1 MQYHSLAT
9 LVLERVQEFDSRR
22 VFVHK
27 RGNQWEDVSWRT
39 FGKDIIAAA
48 KGLATLGFKEGDR
61 LAILAENG
69 PAWPTIDLACLYLG
83 GVDVPLYLTSHP
95 KDLTYILNDSGATV
109 LAVDGDDQRAKLTTI
124 AGEIP
129 GVRHIVQLD
138 AEAAPTV
145 NQFAGIPSLTLLELI
160 AKGNSSIE
168 SAHHVKEPDLATIIY
183 TSGTTGLPKG
193 VMLSHS
199 NILANVVD
207 ALQVL
212 PITSTDQTM
221 SFLPL
226 SHGFERTAGLYTI
239 LAAGACIAY
248 GGGTVTLTKDLAD
261 IRPTLFCCVPRVL
274 ELVYR
279 RVLTE
284 KENAAAP
291 KKFLLEL
298 AISKAKTV
306 GQALTSNPTGT
317 GTVRFPLNLLH
328 LALYILVFRKLRVIL
343 GGRTRFLISGGAPLN
358 SDICYFF
365 FGAGMTVYQGYGL
378 TEAGP
383 VVSCNIPT
391 QSRVGSVGPALP
403 QVSVR
408 TDNDGEICVRGP
420 NVMRG
425 YFNKPKETAQVLDAD
440 GWLHT
445 GDVGEIDQN
454 GFITITDRK
463 KDLIITS
470 EGENIAPQAIEGLF
484 KKSPLIEEACVIGDK
499 RPYLTA
505 LLVPN
510 RTFVES
516 AASRMAVIGDW
527 PNILG
532 HAKIRTLFKTCTDD
546 VNKQMPLYS
555 RVRRFRVLE
564 LPFSSEEGEVT
575 PTMKVRRRTVAETRS
590 AEIDAMYPKRT
601 RV

>member
-1 MQYHSLAT
+1 MQYRSLAT
-9 LVLERVQEFDSRR
+9 LVLERAEEFGSRR

-27 RGNQWEDVSWRT
+27 RSNRWEDVSWRT

-48 KGLATLGFKEGDR
+48 KGLSTLGFKPGDR
-61 LAILAENG
+61 LAILADNG

-83 GVDVPLYLTSHP
+83 GVDVPLYLTSHS

-109 LAVDGDDQRAKLTTI
+109 LAVAGDDQREKLTKI
-124 AGEIP
+124 AADIP
-129 GVRHIVQLD
+129 GVQHIIQLD
-138 AEAAPTV
+138 PEAAPTV
-145 NQFAGIPSLTLLELI
+145 NQFAGIPSLTLLELMSR
-160 AKGNSSIE
+160 GNSSVE
-168 SAHHVKEPDLATIIY
+168 SANHVKEPDLATIIY

-212 PITSTDQTM
+212 PITSADQTI

-284 KENAAAP
+284 KENSTGP
-291 KKFLLEL
+291 KKFLLGR
-298 AISKAKTV
+298 AISTAKTV
-306 GQALTSNPTGT
+306 GQTLTSNPTGT
-317 GTVRFPLNLLH
+317 GTVPFPLNLLH
-328 LALYILVFRKLRVIL
+328 FALDKLVFRKLRDLL

-383 VVSCNIPT
+383 VVSCNIPD
-391 QSRVGSVGPALP
+391 QSRVGTVGPALP
-403 QVSVR
+403 QVTVR
-408 TDNDGEICVRGP
+408 TDTDGEICVRGP

-425 YFNKPKETAQVLDAD
+425 YFNKPEETAQVLDAD

-445 GDVGEIDQN
+445 GDVGEIDQH

-484 KKSPLIEEACVIGDK
+484 KQSPLIEEACVIGDK
-499 RPYLTA
+499 RPYLTV

-516 AASRMAVIGDW
+516 TASRMAIIGDW
-527 PNILG
+527 PKVLG
-532 HAKIRTLFKTCTDD
+532 HPNIRTLFKNCTDD
-546 VNKQMPLYS
+546 VNTQIPLYS
-555 RVRRFRVLE
+555 RVRRFKVLE
-564 LPFSSEEGEVT
+564 LPFSSEKGEVT
-575 PTMKVRRRTVAETRS
+575 PTMKVRRRTVVETRS